1 MKGWDENQLERPWNW
16 NGIQMRPLFSALI
29 WYLKGSIQALDP
41 QLVHVGVGNVIDQLH
56 LDSVITSERSSKR
69 ASAPRDQSCTGP
81 TLFASL
87 RCAMP
92 FISELLRSNA

>member
-1 MKGWDENQLERPWNW
+1 MESQL
-16 NGIQMRPLFSALI
+16 RPLFSAGI

-69 ASAPRDQSCTGP
+69 GSDRSYTGP
-81 TLFASL
+81 LYAFYG
-87 RCAMP
+87 P
-92 FISELLRSNA
+92 WFFISELQSKVKCVNEGGNETDMT

>member
-1 MKGWDENQLERPWNW
+1 MKGWDENQLERPWN
-16 NGIQMRPLFSALI
+16 GIQNERPLFSSLI

-69 ASAPRDQSCTGP
+69 GSVPRDQSCTLYSHP
-81 TLFASL
+81 SDVPSL
-87 RCAMP
+87 
-92 FISELLRSNA
+92 